1 MRKLICYI
9 IFFLGI
15 VPLVQSQ
22 EDMMLIDPILVQLE
36 GKLINQ
42 KDGTPVPYAH
52 IVNLRDHSGTTAGGD
67 GLFSIEMLN
76 IDSLAV
82 SAIGY
87 KRQYIHISSDYYKNK
102 ELVVFRLEPIR
113 YAIGEITVTEESP
126 KLNLYGIPTGK
137 PDSISPEL
145 RGDDFNE
152 KPKWYNAVFSPI
164 SFMHYHLSKKEKEK
178 RYVRDEI
185 ISQKSWKRIS
195 VYYNRDTLMKIT
207 GLNEQAV
214 DSFMIYFNAK
224 SPLNERSTEF
234 DVLDA
239 ILVEFRNYK
248 EDKKKKVEL
257 LKNAPVVEEKRKG
270 FLRRR
275 NKKKPDNQ

>member
-1 MRKLICYI
+1 M
-9 IFFLGI
+9 GI
-15 VPLVQSQ
+15 VSLVQAQ
-22 EDMMLIDPILVQLE
+22 ETMVLIDPILVQLD
-36 GKLINQ
+36 GKLVNQ
-42 KDGTPVPYAH
+42 NDGTPVPYAH
-52 IVNLRDHSGTTAGGD
+52 IVNLRDHSGTTAGED
-67 GLFSIEMLN
+67 GSFSIEMLN

-87 KRQYIHISSDYYKNK
+87 KRKYIHISTDYYKNNN
-102 ELVVFRLEPIR
+102 LVIFRLEPVR
-113 YAIGEITVTEESP
+113 YAIGEVTVKDEAP
-126 KLNLYGIPTGK
+126 KFNLYGLPTGK

-152 KPKWYNAVFSPI
+152 KPKWYNAVFNPL

-178 RYVRDEI
+178 RDVRDEI

-207 GLNEQAV
+207 GIKEQEV

-224 SPLNERSTEF
+224 SPLNNQSTEF

-248 EDKKKKVEL
+248 EDKKKAQL
-257 LKNAPVVEEKRKG
+257 LKSAPVAEEQKKG
-270 FLRRR
+270 FLRRK
-275 NKKKPDNQ
+275 KKKPDNSGE

>member
-1 MRKLICYI
+1 MRNLICYI

-15 VPLVQSQ
+15 VSLVQSQ
-22 EDMMLIDPILVQLE
+22 EDMVLIDPILVQLE
-36 GKLINQ
+36 GKLVNQ
-42 KDGTPVPYAH
+42 KDGTPIPYAH

-67 GLFSIEMLN
+67 GSFLIEMLN

-102 ELVVFRLEPIR
+102 ELVIFRLEPVR
-113 YAIGEITVTEESP
+113 YAIGEITVTEEAP
-126 KLNLYGIPTGK
+126 KLNLYGLSTGK

-178 RYVRDEI
+178 RDVRDEI

-207 GLNEQAV
+207 GLKEKEV

-248 EDKKKKVEL
+248 EDKKKELL

-270 FLRRR
+270 FLRR
-275 NKKKPDNQ
+275 KEKKPDKSVE